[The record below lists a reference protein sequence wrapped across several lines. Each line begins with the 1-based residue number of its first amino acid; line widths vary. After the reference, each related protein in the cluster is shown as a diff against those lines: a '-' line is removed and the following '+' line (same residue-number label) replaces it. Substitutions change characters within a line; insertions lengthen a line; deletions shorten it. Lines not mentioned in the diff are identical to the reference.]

1 MIENQPNELTLIY
14 HSDKEDD
21 KKARAFIETVVDY
34 KVKTLDLK
42 KESLTETQLAEL
54 AGKMGLP
61 VQELVDKTYT
71 DQLESNNKK
80 ITGTMWS
87 NDVLTLLKQE
97 PILIQTPIV
106 IIGKKAYTYA
116 SSYDLLTET
125 RPNEG
130 VRASSGNVEE
140 IKDK

>member
-1 MIENQPNELTLIY
+1 MIENEPNELTLIY
-14 HSDKEDD
+14 HSDKDDD

-61 VQELVDKTYT
+61 VQDLVDKTYQ
-71 DQLESNNKK
+71 DQLRSEDKK
-80 ITGTMWS
+80 ITSAMWS
-87 NDVLTLLKQE
+87 NDLLTLLKRE
-97 PILIQTPIV
+97 PILVKTPIV

-116 SSYDLLTET
+116 SSYDLLTEN
-125 RPNEG
+125 RPTDG
-130 VRASSGNVEE
+130 VRARTGNVEE
-140 IKDK
+140 IS